1 MAASSRRDA
10 PARRGTDAGAAS
22 ALGFATVGRPA
33 ADAVYEFIRDA
44 VVDGRL
50 APGEKLVQEQL
61 AGELGVSRT
70 PVREALTV
78 LTREGL
84 VRAVHGSGYV
94 VSDLSDQDIAE
105 VSEVRERLETMALQ
119 QACGRLTPLQRVHVE
134 AAIEEMA
141 AADPADAGLHF
152 ELNRRFHQALIAP
165 CGNHFLLTL
174 IGQLW
179 DHPVNRRITR
189 SYIQGDEDVTTMVR
203 EHRDLLQ
210 ASLDGDD
217 AKLVGMATEHMRS
230 GYRHA
235 LTAREGSMPQR
246 PLP

>member
-1 MAASSRRDA
+1 MDSKRKTGYGDAMAAGVR
-10 PARRGTDAGAAS
+10 
-22 ALGFATVGRPA
+22 TVGRSA
-33 ADAVYEFIRDA
+33 ADAVYQRIRDGI
-44 VVDGRL
+44 VDGRFE
-50 APGEKLVQEQL
+50 PGRKLVQEQL

-70 PVREALTV
+70 PIREALTA
-78 LTREGL
+78 LNREGL

-105 VSEVRERLETMALQ
+105 VSQVRERLETMALE
-119 QACGRLTPLQRVHVE
+119 QACGRLSPLQRVHVE

-141 AADPADAGLHF
+141 AADPGDAALQF

-174 IGQLW
+174 IDQLW

-189 SYIQGDEDVTTMVR
+189 SYIHGDEDVTTMVT
-203 EHRDLLQ
+203 EHRELLQ
-210 ASLDGDD
+210 ASLDGDP
-217 AKLVGMATEHMRS
+217 AKLLGMATEHLRS

-235 LTAREGSMPQR
+235 LDGTAERSAP
-246 PLP
+246 